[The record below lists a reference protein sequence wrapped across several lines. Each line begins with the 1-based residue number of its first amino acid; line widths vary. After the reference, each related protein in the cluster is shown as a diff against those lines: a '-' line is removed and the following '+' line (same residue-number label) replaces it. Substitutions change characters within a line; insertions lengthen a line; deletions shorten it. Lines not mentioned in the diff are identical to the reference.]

1 MTERLGRRARWTA
14 TLVVAPG
21 AAALFGATV
30 SWAAQTVPS
39 PSSPP
44 KATPSAAPA
53 PDPRI
58 AALLQ
63 ADAAERKRAAQ
74 LRQQLNRLN
83 RQLAKI
89 HSAAAAAAKA
99 NVPAAGGSG
108 PAGGAGG
115 GVIYTPPATGGGYQ
129 APAPPPPPVAAPAP
143 PPPVQAQT
151 GASGG
156 AR

>member
-89 HSAAAAAAKA
+89 HSAAAAAKA